1 MSDDK
6 LHDTLTRAAQARD
19 LLSHD
24 LLSEAFKT
32 LEASYYDAWRT
43 SSVDQVDAREKLF
56 LAINIVGKVRDH
68 LASVLNNG
76 KLAQAELKALAETA
90 ERKKRFGV
98 LS

>member
-6 LHDTLTRAAQARD
+6 LHDALSRAAQARD
-19 LLSHD
+19 LLSHE

-32 LEASYYDAWRT
+32 LEASYSDAWRT

-68 LASVLNNG
+68 LLSVLNNG
-76 KLAQAELKALAETA
+76 KLAKRELDELIATA
-90 ERKKRFGV
+90 ERRKKFGII
-98 LS
+98 